1 MHTDAL
7 ITTVTELCT
16 QLGFPVERVTVTEG
30 ARTVVAVT
38 LAGADA
44 LMLTGQEGEP
54 LRALNTVAHRILEH
68 RYKDETPVFLVD
80 VNGFHEQRLEK
91 VRASVRVLA
100 QRARLF
106 KDTIALEP
114 MNAYERL
121 VIHEMFAT
129 DPEIETR
136 SEGEGKMRHIV
147 LKYRQ

>member
-7 ITTVTELCT
+7 MTTVTELCT
-16 QLGFPVERVTVTEG
+16 QLGFPVEQVTVTGG

-54 LRALNTVAHRILEH
+54 LRALNTLAHRLLE
-68 RYKDETPVFLVD
+68 RQCKDETPTFLVD
-80 VNGFHEQRLEK
+80 VNGFHEKQLEK

-106 KDTIALEP
+106 KSTVALEP

-129 DPEIETR
+129 DPEIATR
-136 SEGEGKMRHIV
+136 SEGEGKLRHVV
-147 LKYRQ
+147 LTYRQ